1 MPKMTRKDFVLIA
14 EQVYHFRPS
23 TDNTEAFTEWLRMVD
38 AWVAKLKTTNPQFN
52 AERFRTACGV

>member
-1 MPKMTRKDFVLIA
+1 MPKMSRKDFVLIA

-23 TDNTEAFTEWLRMVD
+23 TQDTAAFTEWLRMVD
-38 AWVAKLKTTNPQFN
+38 MWVAKLKTTNPRFN